1 MADFIQGLDPGK
13 LVLAGTVLSF
23 ITSPFSA
30 PPYNLPI
37 FLLGTFAQESNDAVQ
52 SLRVFTGCLAGSV
65 VYDLIW
71 MITNHQHVLSKLLT
85 VLLFL
90 LKFPT
95 IAVFLF
101 TLRQR
106 GTRFTLG
113 TDLGGTTVWSMP
125 GGFTSMGREG
135 YQTVDDEPRSPPRV
149 APAARPSPITVSQP
163 TLQPGAYQTA

>member
-1 MADFIQGLDPGK
+1 MADFVQALDPGSWSW
-13 LVLAGTVLSF
+13 LGR
-23 ITSPFSA
+23 PFSA

-37 FLLGTFAQESNDAVQ
+37 FLFGTLVQESNDAVQ
-52 SLRVFTGCLAGSV
+52 SFRVFTGCLAASI

-71 MITNHQHVLSKLLT
+71 MFSNHQTVLSKLLT

-95 IAVFLF
+95 TAVFLF

-125 GGFTSMGREG
+125 GGYTSMGREG
-135 YQTVDDEPRSPPRV
+135 YQTVDEEPRSPPRV
-149 APAARPSPITVSQP
+149 APAARPSTITVSQP